1 MATKYTAPNDYR
13 AFCEM
18 LGETE
23 NTMSHH
29 GVKGQKWGIRN
40 YQNYDGTLTSK
51 GRKHYGY
58 GEAKKKDSEEDKK
71 QTDKKSDQLEKI
83 ESNFKFDKT
92 YTINDALVQKCI
104 KVTTEFEAERTH
116 SIHQDEYENRARARD
131 EIKGAVTLAY
141 GASIGLGTAYGTA
154 VGGATGG
161 AAGAGIGAAIGAVG
175 GAAAGTYLSLPTL
188 GLYGVSAAK
197 ARHANAK
204 AEKEIRDIQNNKNV
218 DPKTGLKLKNKIS
231 TADEDMA
238 KVNPAYNNWSDNTKN
253 NCLLCTNAYALRR
266 KGYDVMANGA
276 NDGYSGAIFLN
287 FYPKATLERVRIP
300 NYVTG
305 RNIDQVV
312 KNLKI
317 PEGGYGA
324 IGVTWK
330 GGDGGHS
337 MIYCVEKGKPV
348 IRDCQSNKVYRGAK
362 VNQIFN
368 NAEKDIRITRLDNVD
383 PDVKAMINVGAI
395 HPGGQNFKVKQTAA
409 EKAAEKVIVTDTGIK
424 QTTSFAKGNKGK
436 TKLETDIKR
445 LNTSNE
451 FIKKAANTLDGNLDD
466 LYSQKDVNAFKK
478 NLKVVNISNGKVQFT
493 SKDASGNTEYFE
505 SKFITSPNGQII
517 PIDLYLK

>member
-1 MATKYTAPNDYR
+1 MASKYTAPNDYR

-23 NTMSHH
+23 NTMTHH

-40 YQNYDGTLTSK
+40 YQNADGSLTAA

-58 GEAKKKDSEEDKK
+58 GEARNKNKEEDNKK
-71 QTDKKSDQLEKI
+71 ETDKKTDQLEKI
-83 ESNFKFDKT
+83 ESNFKFDKK
-92 YTINDALVQKCI
+92 YTVNDALVQRCI

-116 SIHQDEYENRARARD
+116 NIHQDEYENRARAKD
-131 EIKGAVTLAY
+131 ELKSVLALTY
-141 GASIGLGTAYGTA
+141 GASVGLGTAYGA
-154 VGGATGG
+154 AIGATTG
-161 AAGAGIGAAIGAVG
+161 AGAGIGAAIGAAG

-305 RNIDQVV
+305 RNINDVV
-312 KNLKI
+312 KNFKI

-324 IGVTWK
+324 ISVQWQ
-330 GGDGGHS
+330 GDGGGHS
-337 MIYCVEKGKPV
+337 MVYCVEKGKPV
-348 IRDCQSNKVYRGAK
+348 LRDCQSNKVYRGAK

-368 NAEKDIRITRLDNVD
+368 NAVKDVRIVRLDNVE
-383 PDVKAMINVGAI
+383 PDVKAMLGVNAI
-395 HPGGQNFKVKQTAA
+395 HPGGQNFEAKKTAA
-409 EKAAEKVIVTDTGIK
+409 EKAAEKVVATDNGVK
-424 QTTSFAKGNKGK
+424 QTTNFANGNKGK

-445 LNTSNE
+445 LNTNNT
-451 FIKKAANTLDGNLDD
+451 FIGKAAKSLDGNLDD
-466 LYSQKDVNAFKK
+466 LYSQKDVDAFKK
-478 NLKVVNISNGKVQFT
+478 NLKVINISNGKIQYV
-493 SKDASGNTEYFE
+493 SKDASGNTERFE